1 MYNFNWGDIH
11 RTRVCSVTEEQSAVT
26 YHSLKALMVWL
37 PRYTS
42 NEGFRQTFI
51 DGHQFR
57 FTVRNAGM
65 TNTNVMMK

>member
-51 DGHQFR
+51 DGH
-57 FTVRNAGM
+57 
-65 TNTNVMMK
+65 